1 MARKPRSDSKI
12 MSLPQPVQDQIADWL
27 TVANQSYEQVRQRCA
42 QELGV
47 TTSVGALQHFYG
59 VYAAPRKYA
68 QASDAADAFAS
79 LMQGRFDEAT
89 IKKAQELAFDA
100 INSPAPDVKT
110 AKTLVKI
117 VGDSAKLELQRRK
130 LALDEQRFREQLKTD
145 IEHGLDALH
154 AEIKGNAEA
163 LQLFE
168 RLKAAVLRSVEA
180 AN

>member
-1 MARKPRSDSKI
+1 
-12 MSLPQPVQDQIADWL
+12 MSLPQSVQDQIADWL

-68 QASDAADAFAS
+68 QAADAADAFAS

-117 VGDSAKLELQRRK
+117 VGDSANLELKRRK
-130 LALDEQRFREQLKTD
+130 LAIDERKVALLEKKAAQADAAQGVLADVSLTPEQREQRYKEIFGIRE
-145 IEHGLDALH
+145 
-154 AEIKGNAEA
+154 
-163 LQLFE
+163 
-168 RLKAAVLRSVEA
+168 
-180 AN
+180 